1 MAVRLLTEHIIL
13 LRDVTTLPCIPR
25 RRGKAGKL
33 HPSTAW
39 RWAMKGVRGIR
50 LEVLRAGGVLC
61 TSTEAVQRFFEL
73 LAEIPGLESAK
84 PAEAGTDAAEV
95 ERQLDTLGVRD
106 GEVRRTSGAKGS
118 EHTQLEGT

>member
-1 MAVRLLTEHIIL
+1 MAVGLLTEHIIL
-13 LRDVTTLPCIPR
+13 LRDVAALPCIPR

-50 LEVLRAGGVLC
+50 LEVVRAGGVLC

-73 LAEIPGLESAK
+73 LAATPGLGPTR
-84 PAEAGTDAAEV
+84 PAATGTDAAEV
-95 ERQLDTLGVRD
+95 ERQLDSLGVRAGRAGGTHPRE
-106 GEVRRTSGAKGS
+106 GE
-118 EHTQLEGT
+118 